1 MSDSRPAA
9 LLSFIS
15 RKFRYPCHSKC
26 SCRITPRYF
35 TVVHTFIFSQLIL
48 KFKCLVI
55 ILCFGLKI
63 IISVLLVF
71 KLILFALSHCTRSA
85 KSWFIK
91 EFIFFSDLFINSRL
105 VSSAKWFTFEV
116 TDRFKSLIN
125 IINSRG
131 PSTDPCRTP
140 WVISWE
146 FESFPVTLVYCF
158 LSVRNERS
166 Q

>member
-1 MSDSRPAA
+1 M
-9 LLSFIS
+9 
-15 RKFRYPCHSKC
+15 
-26 SCRITPRYF
+26 
-35 TVVHTFIFSQLIL
+35 
-48 KFKCLVI
+48 VI

-91 EFIFFSDLFINSRL
+91 EFIFFSDLFINSRM
-105 VSSAKWFTFEV
+105 VSSAKWCTSLEV
-116 TDRFKSLIN
+116 TYRFKSLIN

-131 PSTDPCRTP
+131 PSTDACGTP

-146 FESFPVTLVYCF
+146 LEPFPVILVYCF
-158 LSVRNERS
+158 LSVRNEQSQQLAFPYERS
-166 Q
+166 QQLGFPFIP